1 MRIDIANAC
10 PKITNMNGAGVPM
23 NATARSAIESGEA
36 TPPLSREARRVF
48 GRPVPRLE
56 DAPLLRGEGSF
67 AEDVNFP
74 RQLAMRVVRSPIAH
88 GILSS
93 VDTGAAF
100 ASPGVVAV
108 WVAHDIAEIQSI
120 PLRATRPAGMD
131 PFRQPIL
138 VRDRVRY
145 VGDPIAVIFAEN
157 AYLAEDAAELVDAD
171 IQPLPAV
178 VSASAEPSEFLPG
191 VNTEPTV
198 IRKEFGPV
206 DAGFRDAHA
215 VVELELAIGRHS
227 AVPLETRGVVT
238 RYVGATDILELY
250 GISDKHHLKREEL
263 ARILDRPLPG
273 VHLYDGNIGGG
284 FGVRGELYP
293 EDVLACLGALRL
305 RRPIK
310 WIEDRRENLVATC
323 HSREQLHRVR
333 AAADADG
340 RLLAMDAAFF
350 HDQGAYVRT
359 HGVRTADLAASM
371 IPGPYRLPAFRVA
384 GHVRLTNKT
393 PASAYRSPG
402 RYESTFVR
410 ERIMDALAAKLNLD
424 PVELRRRN
432 LITADEMPYRRPIE
446 SLDHEILLD
455 SGDYLGMLDKCLSF
469 VQWEKTQ
476 NELAARRAAGKSVG
490 IGLAY
495 FVEKS
500 ALAASDGVRIT
511 VDAKGGVEVITGAA
525 SVGQGMETALAQ
537 ICAEALGVDYQ
548 RIRVIRG
555 RTDRIDFGTGAHAS
569 RVTVMSGSATYQA
582 ALAVR
587 AMALETAAQ
596 LLQSKPNEHTI
607 RDGQIVRISDEDS
620 PLIGLDEI
628 ARAMKPNESIIAGKT
643 PGLTA
648 ERWFYND
655 EVTFPYGI
663 HVAQVRVD
671 KETGEVRVERYMIT
685 YDVGRAVNPMLIKGQ
700 LVGGFVQGLGGTLL
714 EEFTYNEDGQPL
726 STTFADYMLPTAA
739 EVPTVQ
745 VLITED
751 APSPFNPLGVKGAGE
766 GGSNA
771 VGAAIAAAVDDA
783 LGRTLAIARVPI
795 HPATVFG
802 LLRQDPEKCS
812 NR

>member
-1 MRIDIANAC
+1 M
-10 PKITNMNGAGVPM
+10 
-23 NATARSAIESGEA
+23 
-36 TPPLSREARRVF
+36 
-48 GRPVPRLE
+48 PRLE
-56 DAPLLRGEGSF
+56 DAPLVRGEGSF

-88 GILSS
+88 GVLTN
-93 VDTGAAF
+93 VDVSAAL
-100 ASPGVVAV
+100 ASPGVIAV
-108 WVAHDIAEIQSI
+108 WVADDLAEIQPI
-120 PLRATRPAGMD
+120 PLRAARPSGMD

-138 VRDRVRY
+138 ARDRVRY

-157 AYLAEDAAELVDAD
+157 AYLAEDAAGLINAD
-171 IQPLPAV
+171 MQPLPAV
-178 VSASAEPSEFLPG
+178 VSASADPSEFLPG
-191 VNTEPTV
+191 VATEPTI

-206 DAGFRDAHA
+206 DAGFRNAYA
-215 VVELELAIGRHS
+215 VVELELSIGRHS
-227 AVPLETRGVVT
+227 AVPLETRGAVA
-238 RYVGATDILELY
+238 RYVAATDVLELY
-250 GISDKHHLKREEL
+250 GTSDKHHLKREEL
-263 ARILDRPLPG
+263 GRLLDRPLPG
-273 VHLYDGNIGGG
+273 VHLYDGHIGGG

-305 RRPIK
+305 RRPVK

-333 AAADADG
+333 AAVDADG
-340 RLLAMDAAFF
+340 RLLAMDDVFF

-384 GHVRLTNKT
+384 GHIRLTNKT

-410 ERIMDALAAKLNLD
+410 ERIMDALAAKLKLD
-424 PVELRRRN
+424 PIELRRRN
-432 LITADEMPYRRPIE
+432 LVTADEMPYRRPME
-446 SLDHEILLD
+446 SLDHEVLLD

-469 VQWEKTQ
+469 AQWEKTQ
-476 NELAARRAAGKSVG
+476 TELSARRAAGECVG

-525 SVGQGMETALAQ
+525 SVGQGMETTLAQ

-548 RIRVIRG
+548 CIRVIRG

-569 RVTVMSGSATYQA
+569 RVTVMSGSATYEA

-587 AMALETAAQ
+587 AMALDTAAQ
-596 LLQSKPNEHTI
+596 LLQSKPDELTI
-607 RDGQIVRISDEDS
+607 RDGQIVRIADEDS

-628 ARAMKPNESIIAGKT
+628 ARAMKPNEPIIAGKT

-648 ERWFYND
+648 ERWFYSD

-663 HVAQVRVD
+663 HVAQVRLD
-671 KETGEVRVERYMIT
+671 KESGEVRVERYVIT
-685 YDVGRAVNPMLIKGQ
+685 YDVGRAVNPMLIEGQ

-714 EEFTYNEDGQPL
+714 EEFAYSEDGQPL
-726 STTFADYMLPTAA
+726 STTFADYLLPTTT
-739 EVPTVQ
+739 EVPTVA

-783 LGRTLAIARVPI
+783 LRRTLAIKRVPI
-795 HPATVFG
+795 HPAMVSS
-802 LLRQDPEKCS
+802 LLTAESEKCRTPDEETAPS
-812 NR
+812 QTTPNACLAGIG